1 MTPTLKDGRTPVD
14 PAFLMR
20 HEPAGNERHP
30 GHTINA
36 VVLAR
41 QPILDRRESVVGY
54 ALRYPQLT
62 PSGQLDAPETSIASV
77 IVGAVA
83 EIGLEKLVGDRP
95 AYIEVTP
102 QFLHYVGQIPLPPDR
117 VVLELA
123 ATPHADEDLL
133 RALHDVIKAGFQIAI
148 VGVIPAGAGESLWQL
163 ANAAKLDSRLVAG
176 GGDEVNDLLARLR
189 RHGLRLI
196 AEGVETPEQYEAT
209 RALEFDAYQGQYF
222 AAPRLIHEVGAP
234 THRLGALVSLTHGA
248 AGTSLEDLERHICED
263 PGLSYRFVRLANSA
277 FYAGRT
283 PVGSIRQ
290 ALMRLGSAAVSR
302 WIMLFALSK
311 MTDRPQHL
319 LNTAVHRA
327 RLCELLARQY
337 PEAIP
342 ERAFSAG
349 LFSVLDALLGRP
361 MRDLIADLCLDD
373 RLSTAITDHRGPEG
387 RLLAAVLA
395 YERADFAA
403 CAQCDVRLVNVANDY
418 WHAAEWADYATAM
431 VA

>member
-1 MTPTLKDGRTPVD
+1 MQ
-14 PAFLMR
+14 
-20 HEPAGNERHP
+20 HELAGDERDP
-30 GHTINA
+30 GHTINSI
-36 VVLAR
+36 VLAR
-41 QPILDRRESVVGY
+41 RPIFDRRESVVGY
-54 ALRYPQLT
+54 ELHHRPLT
-62 PSGQLDAPETSIASV
+62 PSGQLAGPEASIASV
-77 IVGAVA
+77 IVGAIA

-102 QFLHYVGQIPLPPDR
+102 EFLHLVGQLPFPPER

-123 ATPHADEDLL
+123 ATPRADAALV
-133 RALHDVIKAGFQIAI
+133 RALHDVVKVGFQIAL
-148 VGVIPAGAGESLWQL
+148 VGVIPASADEAVWKL
-163 ANAAKLDSRLVAG
+163 ANAVKLDARAVTG

-196 AEGVETPEQYEAT
+196 AERVETTEQYETT
-209 RALEFDAYQGQYF
+209 RALGFDAYQGQYF
-222 AAPRLIHEVGAP
+222 AAPRSIGEVVAP
-234 THRLGALVSLTHGA
+234 THRLGALVSLTQGTAGA
-248 AGTSLEDLERHICED
+248 SLEDLERHICED

-277 FYAGRT
+277 FYGGRS

-290 ALMRLGSAAVSR
+290 ALMRLGAAAVSR
-302 WIMLFALSK
+302 WIMLFALSE

-327 RLCELLARQY
+327 RVCELLAREY
-337 PEAIP
+337 PDAVP

-361 MRDLIADLCLDD
+361 MGELIADLCLDD
-373 RLSTAITDHRGPEG
+373 RLAGAITDHRGPEG
-387 RLLAAVLA
+387 QVLAAVLA
-395 YERADFAA
+395 YECGDFAA
-403 CAQCDVRLVNVANDY
+403 CAQHGVRLLNAADAY